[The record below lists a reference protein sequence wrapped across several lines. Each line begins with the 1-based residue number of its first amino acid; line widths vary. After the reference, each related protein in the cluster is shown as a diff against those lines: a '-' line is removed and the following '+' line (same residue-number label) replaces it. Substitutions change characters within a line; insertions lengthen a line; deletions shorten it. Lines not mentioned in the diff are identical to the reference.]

1 MIKKVTL
8 SDLEKSFGIKK
19 NKFSSKF
26 LQIYKTSDFKYKE
39 INENEEQKLIKL
51 LIEKTIN
58 DKRETGSK
66 KRKIVWQ
73 KGWNENLERFKKNP
87 KPMYYN
93 FNLLED
99 TWKSF
104 KDLYSLN
111 DEDVEPREFAIY
123 AFEKAINARQPK
135 YEAISQN
142 WGVSVAASEVSNIRT
157 CSDFNS
163 IIARALANKD

>member
-1 MIKKVTL
+1 
-8 SDLEKSFGIKK
+8 
-19 NKFSSKF
+19 
-26 LQIYKTSDFKYKE
+26 
-39 INENEEQKLIKL
+39 
-51 LIEKTIN
+51 
-58 DKRETGSK
+58 
-66 KRKIVWQ
+66 
-73 KGWNENLERFKKNP
+73 
-87 KPMYYN
+87 MYYN
-93 FNLLED
+93 LNLLED
-99 TWKSF
+99 SWKSF